1 MLILAVILALIIL
14 PIAFFPKNTPNSIT
28 YEAKIVGFNQTEG
41 PSPIV
46 GVTMIDVFNVTIQN
60 VGKTDIGNMNLTV
73 ERLINQ
79 TVSTLGSFDY
89 QYENFTLKPGEA
101 LSVRVDFLLNLD
113 EMMSPNQSFLA
124 ILKTNS
130 TILDERYLA

>member
-1 MLILAVILALIIL
+1 M
-14 PIAFFPKNTPNSIT
+14 PFFPKNAPNPIT
-28 YEAKIVGFNQTEG
+28 YEAKIVGFNQIEG

-60 VGKTDIGNMNLTV
+60 DGKTDISNMNLTM

-79 TVSTLGSFDY
+79 RVSTVGSFDY

-113 EMMSPNQSFLA
+113 EMMVPNQSFLA
-124 ILKTNS
+124 ILRMNS
-130 TILDERYLA
+130 TVLDERYL